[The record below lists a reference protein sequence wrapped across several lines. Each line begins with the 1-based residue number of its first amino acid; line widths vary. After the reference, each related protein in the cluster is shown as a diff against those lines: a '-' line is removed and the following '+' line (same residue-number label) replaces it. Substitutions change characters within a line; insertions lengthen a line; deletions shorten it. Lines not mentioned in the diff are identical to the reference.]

1 MAIPLEVSYYNSKI
15 SLGGNFMSI
24 IEVKNISKRFNDK
37 LVLDNI
43 SYEVKEGEIFGFIG
57 PNGAGKSTLIN
68 IMTSLLTP
76 DSGTIEICGYDILRE
91 PIKAKECMGY
101 VPQELALMEDLNAYD
116 NLEFFGALYG
126 LKGKLLKERIAEALK
141 VTGLEETKKQKVKKF
156 SGGMK
161 RRLNIAVSILHH
173 PKVLIL
179 DEPTVGVDP
188 QSRNHIFS
196 FIKNICKDWGTTV
209 IYTSHYMEEIE
220 ELCKRVFIID
230 LGKEVSYGDREE
242 IKASVFSNNKVII
255 ETQEISGET
264 IMKLK
269 DLEGIDKV
277 SDKDNVLNLTIDS
290 KFKLAS
296 VLSLLEKE
304 TVNIKKISYEEA
316 KLEDVFLSLTGKTL
330 RD

>member
-1 MAIPLEVSYYNSKI
+1 
-15 SLGGNFMSI
+15 MSI
-24 IEVKNISKRFNDK
+24 IKVKNVTKRFNDK

-43 SYEVKEGEIFGFIG
+43 NYEVKEGEIFGFIG

-68 IMTSLLTP
+68 IMTGLLTP
-76 DSGTIEICGYDILRE
+76 DGGTIEVCGYDILKE
-91 PIKAKECMGY
+91 PIKAKKCIGY
-101 VPQELALMEDLNAYD
+101 VPQELALMEELNALT

-126 LKGKLLKERIAEALK
+126 LKGKLLKERIEEVLK
-141 VTGLEETKKQKVKKF
+141 ITGLEEKKKQKVKKY

-161 RRLNIAVSILHH
+161 RRLNLAVSILHH

-196 FIKNICKDWGTTV
+196 FIKNICKEWGTTV

-220 ELCKRVFIID
+220 ELCKNVFIID
-230 LGKEVSYGDREE
+230 LGKEIAYGCKNE
-242 IKASVFSNNKVII
+242 IKAAVFSNNKVMI
-255 ETQEISGET
+255 EAENVSGEI
-264 IMKLK
+264 IMKLNK
-269 DLEGIDKV
+269 VDGVIKV
-277 SDKDNVLNLTIDS
+277 SDKDGIITLVINLD
-290 KFKLAS
+290 FKLAN
-296 VLSLLEKE
+296 VLALLEKQNI
-304 TVNIKKISYEEA
+304 NIKKISYEEV

>member
-1 MAIPLEVSYYNSKI
+1 
-15 SLGGNFMSI
+15 MSI
-24 IEVKNISKRFNDK
+24 IQVQNVTKRFNDK
-37 LVLDNI
+37 LALDNI
-43 SYEVKEGEIFGFIG
+43 SYDVNQGEIFGFIG

-76 DSGTIEICGYDILRE
+76 DSGTIKICGYDILKE
-91 PIKAKECMGY
+91 PIKAKECIGY
-101 VPQELALMEDLNAYD
+101 VPQDLALIEDQNAYD
-116 NLEFFGALYG
+116 NLEFFGSLYG
-126 LKGKLLKERIAEALK
+126 LSGKLLKERISEALK
-141 VTGLEETKKQKVKKF
+141 ITGLEDSRKQKVKKF

-161 RRLNIAVSILHH
+161 RRLNLAVAILHH

-196 FIKNICKDWGTTV
+196 FVKNICKEWGTTV

-230 LGKEVSYGDREE
+230 LGKEIAYGEREE
-242 IKASVFSNNKVII
+242 IKASVFPNNKVII
-255 ETQEISGET
+255 EANDITGET
-264 IMKLK
+264 IV
-269 DLEGIDKV
+269 DLREDEGIIKV
-277 SDKDNVLNLTIDS
+277 SEKDDSISLIINS
-290 KFKLAS
+290 KFKLVDTLS
-296 VLSLLEKE
+296 VLEKNAI
-304 TVNIKKISYEEA
+304 NIKKISYEEP

>member
-1 MAIPLEVSYYNSKI
+1 
-15 SLGGNFMSI
+15 MSI

-141 VTGLEETKKQKVKKF
+141 VTGLEDTKKQKVKKF

-277 SDKDNVLNLTIDS
+277 SDKDNVLTLTIDS